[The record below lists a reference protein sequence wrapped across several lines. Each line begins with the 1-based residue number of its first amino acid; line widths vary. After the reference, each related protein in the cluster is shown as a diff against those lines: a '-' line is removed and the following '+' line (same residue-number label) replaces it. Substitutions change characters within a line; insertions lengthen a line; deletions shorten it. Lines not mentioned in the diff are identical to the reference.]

1 MLSSVDDEN
10 ACKVGCTEISDI
22 KCASKRKCEMRDTGN
37 WLSLKLVPGAS
48 RNL

>member
-10 ACKVGCTEISDI
+10 ACKVGCVTEISDI
-22 KCASKRKCEMRDTGN
+22 KCASKRKCEMRDTG
-37 WLSLKLVPGAS
+37 AS